1 MRERVWKHELVGV
14 VGNHIAHYP
23 TPVNISYLWG
33 FGSLAG
39 LCLVIQMLTGIFLA
53 MHYTGSIA
61 EAMASV
67 EHIMRDVNNGWLI
80 RYMHAN
86 GAGVFFIVVYIHIIR
101 GLYYGSY
108 NKPRDHV
115 WASGIVIFFLM
126 MGTGFIGYVLP
137 WGQMSLWGATVIT
150 NMVSAVPVVGGSI
163 VEWLWGGF
171 SVNDATLHRFFSIH
185 YTLPFVL
192 AGLALVHIV
201 LVHVDGSNNPL
212 GVESKVGKMPF
223 YPYCYVK
230 DLFIFMMMFTVLNY
244 LVFFRPNMLGHSDN
258 YIEANAMKTPEHI
271 VPEFYFLPFYAILR
285 AIPNKL
291 GGVIA
296 MVLAIACLLLL
307 PYINTSE
314 VRSNRFRPL
323 MKKLFWLFV
332 ADGLMLGWLGG
343 CVVEYPYTEL
353 GQIGSVYYF
362 TYLLV
367 LIPAVGVMEN
377 RMARR

>member
-1 MRERVWKHELVGV
+1 
-14 VGNHIAHYP
+14 
-23 TPVNISYLWG
+23 
-33 FGSLAG
+33 
-39 LCLVIQMLTGIFLA
+39 MLTGIFLA

-86 GAGVFFIVVYIHIIR
+86 GAGMFFIIVYIHIIR

-150 NMVSAVPVVGGSI
+150 NMVSAVPVVGGSV

-230 DLFIFMMMFTVLNY
+230 DLFVFMMMFTVLNY

-291 GGVIA
+291 GGVVA

-367 LIPAVGVMEN
+367 LIPAVGILEN